1 MQFAAAFSAVVGG
14 GIDIG
19 AQSLH
24 LSLIVA
30 VCSPKSIA
38 DDNSLSVCLLLT
50 VHSLSFSDLF
60 LLPMIY
66 FSLSLSFL
74 LLLKCKHIHLLL
86 QLFLLLLLL
95 FTKLTFSFLFYFPFT
110 TSSVDSQSVALGSCG
125 FPLPLPFQSPL
136 ASEINIYFCK
146 VGAIRGTFLG

>member
-1 MQFAAAFSAVVGG
+1 MQFAAAFSAVVGD

-19 AQSLH
+19 AQSVH

-30 VCSPKSIA
+30 VCSLAPHRPM
-38 DDNSLSVCLLLT
+38 LTTMSVCLLLT

-66 FSLSLSFL
+66 FSLSPFSF
-74 LLLKCKHIHLLL
+74 CSSAHIHLLL

-95 FTKLTFSFLFYFPFT
+95 FTKLTFFLLFSSPFT
-110 TSSVDSQSVALGSCG
+110 TSSVDSQSVSRSRVVWLPTPIPIAIPITSC
-125 FPLPLPFQSPL
+125 
-136 ASEINIYFCK
+136 I
-146 VGAIRGTFLG
+146 